1 MLANSL
7 EDIVD
12 IDKIGDISSMDMNS
26 LMELAKT
33 ERKLPANGDIKK
45 VLVLAIDIQNDFM
58 ENGSLPVAGSHK
70 DVENLIKF
78 IYSNAGSITSIIA
91 SLDTHTAYQ
100 IFHPCWWTNSSGDNP
115 KPFTFISSKDIESG
129 IWIPVRHKE
138 HSIRYVKYLEE
149 NSRKSL
155 IIWPYHCM
163 LGTTGHCLEAQ
174 FSKMAYYHSMVR
186 DSNFEIIVK
195 GTSPTSEMYGI
206 FRPEYDE
213 GFEFETT
220 LLDKLAGYDMV
231 IIGGEAKSHC
241 ALESLSQICEY
252 YKDSRNVTERIYLLE
267 DCTSSISGFEQDT
280 EAALLK
286 MEEIYG
292 IKRVKSTELVI

>member
-1 MLANSL
+1 MLENKI

-12 IDKIGDISSMDMNS
+12 IDKIGEISRVDMNS
-26 LMELAKT
+26 LMELAKA
-33 ERKLPANGDIKK
+33 EKKLPAQEDTKK
-45 VLVLAIDIQNDFM
+45 VLLLAIDIQNDFM
-58 ENGSLPVAGSHK
+58 EKGSLPVEGSHR
-70 DVENLIKF
+70 DVENLIRF
-78 IYSNAGSITSIIA
+78 IYSNAGKITSIVA

-100 IFHPCWWTNSSGDNP
+100 IFHPCWWVDACGKNP
-115 KPFTFISSKDIESG
+115 KPFTLISSGDIENG
-129 IWIPVRHKE
+129 IWIPVRHRE

-149 NSRKSL
+149 NSKKSL

-174 FSKMAYYHSMVR
+174 FSKIAYYHSMVR

-220 LLDKLAGYDMV
+220 LLDKLAGYDKV
-231 IIGGEAKSHC
+231 IIAGEAKSHC

-252 YKDSRNVTERIYLLE
+252 YKDSRQITERIYLLE
-267 DCTSSISGFEQDT
+267 DCTSCIGGFEEET
-280 EAALLK
+280 EAALSQ
-286 MEEIYG
+286 MEVLYG
-292 IKRVKSTELVI
+292 IKRVKSTEIEI